1 MAIVPVRVIGPG
13 KQYGALR
20 CRRTLVE
27 FQPEDRR
34 SDEQVVDY
42 IRHDRL
48 VESESLF
55 GRVAVQL
62 EFNSVFV
69 ERQVAYDQRL
79 ICGDLRV
86 LAQVC
91 LRIAPEQGEI
101 QHGVYWSP

>member
-48 VESESLF
+48 VKSESLF

-62 EFNSVFV
+62 EFNSVSSKG
-69 ERQVAYDQRL
+69 R
-79 ICGDLRV
+79 
-86 LAQVC
+86 
-91 LRIAPEQGEI
+91 
-101 QHGVYWSP
+101 